1 MEETELSS
9 EYLDLEI
16 TESNAMQNVEVTAST
31 LQILKEMGVQL
42 SVDDFGAGYS
52 SLGYLKRFPVDRL
65 KIDQSFVHNIPADND
80 DAAITTAM
88 VALAHGLKKKVIA
101 EGVENED
108 QMDFLRLIHCDEVQ
122 GFLLGHPLPAEQVAK
137 IMM

>member
-1 MEETELSS
+1 
-9 EYLDLEI
+9 
-16 TESNAMQNVEVTAST
+16 MQNVEVTAST